1 MNTVNT
7 ANALDLKCLS
17 LNVRGLNKSIER
29 RTVFRWLHKQ
39 NHHIIFL
46 QESYCSK
53 DLEPIWENEWGGKA
67 FFSHGTNHSKGVTT
81 LINPSVNC
89 KVVKV
94 TSDIQGRFIILKLS
108 LEEKVSVLVNIYPP
122 NDLAQQVAF
131 FKRLNQQ
138 LEEFAQD
145 TIVIGGDFN
154 RALTSNDKRGGKP
167 VSKKSAVIQEI
178 STVCDVY
185 NLTDAWRSLNKDKQC
200 FTWRTKS
207 FRIQCRLDF
216 FLVSQELIQSTKKC
230 EIVYAPESD
239 HSTVSLVFQ
248 SNHLNQ
254 KRGPGFWKFNT
265 ALLKD
270 EAYVTA
276 LKINIPIFKD
286 KYNET
291 HDLGLKWDLIKMEIR
306 GFTIMYSKRKAKKFR
321 DEEKL
326 LHQKVNDLQ
335 VTANNNP
342 HNRNIRLELQR
353 ATARLKKIML
363 TKTKGAILRSKVRWH
378 EEGERNT
385 KYFYSLEKRHHDIKT
400 VSKLKVGDNC
410 YIEDQFEILKEEKKF
425 YESLYRSTKIN
436 PNSFKNS
443 PFFNSE
449 NVTTLSE
456 EEKKSCEGLI
466 NEEECIIA
474 LKDFDNNKT
483 PGTDGLPAEFYR
495 FFWPDI
501 CHDLLASYNFAF
513 QHGTLSISQ
522 RRGIISLIPKK
533 KKDKTLLENLRP
545 ISLLNVDY
553 KILTKVITKR
563 IEKVLPTLINSDQ
576 TGYVKGRFIGENV
589 RLIYDVIHYMDKSNR
604 KGIAIFLDFIKA
616 FDSIEWNYLLET
628 LQLFNFGHDIQNW
641 VKIFYNNVT
650 SCILNNGHS
659 STFFSLQR
667 GVRQGCP
674 LSGVLF
680 VLGIELLSRCI
691 KNHPTVNGIQVNKH
705 ELKISQ
711 YADDTTVFVRDLD
724 SVTSL
729 LRVLNEFKELSGLE
743 INTTKTEAMWL
754 GEWKDRTDEPFGFKW
769 PKEPINALGVSFSYN
784 QECANRL
791 NFGEKIFNLEKTL
804 NTWQRRNLTLYGK
817 INIVKTLGISKLI
830 YSASMLPVPDHYIQ
844 EINKLIFNFIWAG
857 KPPKIKRNAIIGE
870 KKMAD

>member
-17 LNVRGLNKSIER
+17 LNVRGLNKSIKR

-67 FFSHGTNHSKGVTT
+67 FFSHGTNHSKGVIT
-81 LINPSVNC
+81 LINPSLNC

-94 TSDIQGRFIILKLS
+94 ISDIQGRFIILKLS
-108 LEEKVSVLVNIYPP
+108 LEEKVIVLVNIYAH
-122 NDLAQQVAF
+122 NDVAQQVAF

-154 RALTSNDKRGGKP
+154 CALTSNDKRGGKP
-167 VSKKSAVIQEI
+167 VSKKSAVIEEI

-239 HSTVSLVFQ
+239 HSAVSLVFQ

-363 TKTKGAILRSKVRWH
+363 TKNKGAILRSKVRWH

-443 PFFNSE
+443 PFFNLES
-449 NVTTLSE
+449 VTTLSE

-466 NEEECIIA
+466 NEEECINA

-533 KKDKTLLENLRP
+533 SKDKTLLENLRP

-589 RLIYDVIHYMDKSNR
+589 RLIYDVINCHFLGLQKS
-604 KGIAIFLDFIKA
+604 
-616 FDSIEWNYLLET
+616 
-628 LQLFNFGHDIQNW
+628 
-641 VKIFYNNVT
+641 V
-650 SCILNNGHS
+650 
-659 STFFSLQR
+659 
-667 GVRQGCP
+667 
-674 LSGVLF
+674 
-680 VLGIELLSRCI
+680 
-691 KNHPTVNGIQVNKH
+691 
-705 ELKISQ
+705 
-711 YADDTTVFVRDLD
+711 
-724 SVTSL
+724 
-729 LRVLNEFKELSGLE
+729 
-743 INTTKTEAMWL
+743 
-754 GEWKDRTDEPFGFKW
+754 PF
-769 PKEPINALGVSFSYN
+769 
-784 QECANRL
+784 
-791 NFGEKIFNLEKTL
+791 
-804 NTWQRRNLTLYGK
+804 
-817 INIVKTLGISKLI
+817 
-830 YSASMLPVPDHYIQ
+830 H
-844 EINKLIFNFIWAG
+844 
-857 KPPKIKRNAIIGE
+857 
-870 KKMAD
+870 